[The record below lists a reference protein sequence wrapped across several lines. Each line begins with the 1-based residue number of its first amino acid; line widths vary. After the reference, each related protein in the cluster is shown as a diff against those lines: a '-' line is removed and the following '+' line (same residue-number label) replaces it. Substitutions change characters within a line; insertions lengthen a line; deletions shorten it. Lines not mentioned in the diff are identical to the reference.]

1 MHTLHHASARSQI
14 KSLKPGSRYYQL
26 ALDLI
31 DARRDAERAVA
42 ASADGG
48 TCNADA
54 VALSLPRWAEKQ
66 VMQAAEA
73 AGVGCFVWRLY
84 DGSKRFVFP
93 HRCGGVADA
102 RTDGAEAMRDALS
115 RMGYNAVVYSA
126 ID

>member
-1 MHTLHHASARSQI
+1 MHTLYHASTKPQD

-31 DARRDAERAVA
+31 DARRAAERAVA

-73 AGVGCFVWRLY
+73 AGVGCFVWHLY
-84 DGSKRFVFP
+84 GGSKLFVFP
-93 HRCGGVADA
+93 HRCGGMADA
-102 RTDGAEAMRDALS
+102 RTDGAEAMRDVLAH
-115 RMGYNAVVYSA
+115 RGYNAAVYCA
-126 ID
+126 MD